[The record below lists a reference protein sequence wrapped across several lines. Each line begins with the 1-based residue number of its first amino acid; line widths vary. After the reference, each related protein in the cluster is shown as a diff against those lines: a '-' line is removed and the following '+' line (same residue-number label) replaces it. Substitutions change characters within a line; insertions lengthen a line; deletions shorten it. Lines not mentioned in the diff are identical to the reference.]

1 MIDIKQLSADQ
12 ILDFK
17 TPEQLFSK
25 ENIEHEWKILRSLWH
40 PDKNKQLDAEQVF
53 KYLQELYNDAN
64 KLISNNIWKGAA
76 DIEIIS
82 SDGTK
87 FIIRYKKMHI
97 FELGMMCISSTKIC
111 FIIKP
116 EYEKLFDNGI
126 RTIQN
131 QIKYPAQKFKDEF
144 ERYMPKIVK
153 VLKNTNVGHVL
164 VLEKTP
170 DLILLHDLLDY
181 TGRQLPSR
189 HTAWIISS
197 LCNLLCFFEL
207 IKIVH
212 LGLSEYTL
220 FISPKHHSICIYGG
234 WWYAKENES
243 KMLAIPS
250 TLATILP
257 SNIFVDKLAKFKY
270 DRQLVKAIG
279 LLSLGDKMMTGS
291 SLLKNPDIPKP
302 MLDFF
307 RSQSN
312 ITSFEMYE
320 QWSKVLD
327 ASFGKRTFV
336 NLDVDITEIYR

>member
-25 ENIEHEWKILRSLWH
+25 ENIDHEWKILRSLWH

-53 KYLQELYNDAN
+53 THIKKLLKQAN
-64 KLISNNIWKGAA
+64 LAISTNTWKGAA
-76 DIEIIS
+76 NIEIIS
-82 SDGTK
+82 SDGAK
-87 FIIRYKKMHI
+87 FIIKYKKMHI
-97 FELGMMCISSTKIC
+97 FELGMMYIGITKIC
-111 FIIKP
+111 FVLKP

-144 ERYMPKIVK
+144 ERYMPKVVK

-164 VLEKTP
+164 VLEKTS
-170 DLILLHDLLDY
+170 DLVLLQDLLDY
-181 TGRQLPSR
+181 TGGQLTSR

-197 LCNLLCFFEL
+197 LCNILCFFEL
-207 IKIVH
+207 NKIVH
-212 LGLSEYTL
+212 LGLSSNSL
-220 FISPKHHSICIYGG
+220 FISPKHHSVCVYGG
-234 WWYAKENES
+234 WWYAKENDS

-320 QWSKVLD
+320 HWSKVLD

-336 NLDVDITEIYR
+336 NLDVDINKIY